1 MLLVIACQFYELDDL
16 LGSLARQRL
25 PEASHHTRYQRRGE
39 RSSIIIDDAAPAR
52 NHAGRT
58 SEGHHIR
65 LDSAI
70 RRRSYGT
77 EGSIH
82 AMFVD
87 ATHREDILG
96 IGREIDFLPGTHTIV
111 SGRVHA
117 YDSLVGTHRCGSG
130 DEGGVAILLIIM
142 MIHRGI
148 IEAMIAERR
157 IDDVHATAVSIFRST
172 CPVILLS
179 KALGAFIL
187 ASYQQ
192 ILRLRSHTHIEVGR
206 IGSHR
211 REHHRAMFHLSK
223 YILGFRNHEIL
234 HPRQLDIV
242 QGRNLIHIHESAIE
256 YGYHHPLATIAT
268 FVEPFAVQRLQLS
281 ISCAIESIALTPL
294 VQSIAHIRA
303 HSLTYGIGSLEHL
316 LPLGDEF
323 QAFQLAKLLVLMDA
337 DEQRIVPLA
346 LSYDLD
352 TSLSHLLFVSRS
364 HRKVGQIYRNALAL
378 TSVDGA
384 LGEEFRRAVHRK
396 GRMVEVFI
404 LEVKTIHL
412 AFSTRERHHIGL
424 QKASYLAIASQQCQG
439 GQNECIKHQISFHH
453 LSVVRLLY
461 YYFLV

>member
-1 MLLVIACQFYELDDL
+1 
-16 LGSLARQRL
+16 
-25 PEASHHTRYQRRGE
+25 
-39 RSSIIIDDAAPAR
+39 
-52 NHAGRT
+52 
-58 SEGHHIR
+58 
-65 LDSAI
+65 
-70 RRRSYGT
+70 
-77 EGSIH
+77 
-82 AMFVD
+82 MFVD
-87 ATHREDILG
+87 ASHREDIRG

-117 YDSLVGTHRCGSG
+117 YDSLVGTHRCGTG
-130 DEGGVAILLIIM
+130 DEGGLAILLIIV
-142 MIHRGI
+142 MIHRRI

-172 CPVILLS
+172 CPVILLG

-223 YILGFRNHEIL
+223 YILRFRNHEIL
-234 HPRQLDIV
+234 YPRQLDVV

-256 YGYHHPLATIAT
+256 YGNHHPLAA
-268 FVEPFAVQRLQLS
+268 VAALMKSFAVQRLQLS
-281 ISCAIESIALTPL
+281 ISSAIHPIAGTPL
-294 VQSIAHIRA
+294 VQSLAHIRA
-303 HSLTYGIGSLEHL
+303 HSLAYGIGSLEHL
-316 LPLGDEF
+316 LHLGDEL
-323 QAFQLAKLLVLMDA
+323 QPFQLAELLVLVDT

-346 LSYDLD
+346 LPHDLNAC
-352 TSLSHLLFVSRS
+352 LSHLLFVGRS
-364 HRKVGQIYRNALAL
+364 HGQVGQIYRNALTL

-384 LGEEFRRAVHRK
+384 LGEEFRRPVHRK

-412 AFSTRERHHIGL
+412 AFSTWERHHIGL
-424 QKASYLAIASQQCQG
+424 QKASYLVIVSQQCQG
-439 GQNECIKHQISFHH
+439 GQNKCIKHQISFHH

-461 YYFLV
+461 CYFLV